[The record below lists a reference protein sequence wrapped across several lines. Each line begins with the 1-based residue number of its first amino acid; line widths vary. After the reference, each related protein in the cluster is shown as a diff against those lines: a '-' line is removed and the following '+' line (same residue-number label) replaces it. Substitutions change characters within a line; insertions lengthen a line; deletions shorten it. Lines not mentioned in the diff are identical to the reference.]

1 MSTTR
6 LTCES
11 GMNFTCL
18 YAFCG
23 VRAAGLFMGKGTL
36 FIIFKP
42 RRFVTYQRKKN
53 KDKKKG
59 RKKVRS
65 DKFKGI
71 LSEAL

>member
-1 MSTTR
+1 
-6 LTCES
+6 
-11 GMNFTCL
+11 
-18 YAFCG
+18 
-23 VRAAGLFMGKGTL
+23 MGKGTL

-42 RRFVTYQRKKN
+42 RRFVTYQRKK
-53 KDKKKG
+53 KKRRIKKKG

>member
-1 MSTTR
+1 
-6 LTCES
+6 
-11 GMNFTCL
+11 
-18 YAFCG
+18 
-23 VRAAGLFMGKGTL
+23 MGKGTL

-42 RRFVTYQRKKN
+42 RRFVTYQRKKKK

-71 LSEAL
+71 PSEAL

>member
-1 MSTTR
+1 MHYIPSLSRMSTTR
-6 LTCES
+6 LTCDS

-42 RRFVTYQRKKN
+42 RRFVTYQRKK
-53 KDKKKG
+53 KDKKE
-59 RKKVRS
+59 RKEESK
-65 DKFKGI
+65 K
-71 LSEAL
+71 